1 MNIIHIVLF
10 LIGGTYNT
18 FGGLNMKKTL
28 STIVSG
34 ALLLA
39 LGLTMAGCGKGVAK
53 ISPEYDGEYSIDVT
67 QNVLQANTANMSVS
81 FGADDGAG
89 HVIVTE
95 TVTNAL
101 NLTSPVTTTYRVY
114 DLAAKSYL
122 STISSATPLHI
133 LDEGVFYTENVSYDM
148 STGVSSPDGTYT
160 FYSVNGDATPAA
172 SKGSIDDSVFYA
184 EDGSRWYVNV
194 DGEFVQETNPFAM
207 ILSNENTQKVGKYYI
222 TTSGDSINVFDKKG
236 KYKHSFNF
244 VYSFGL
250 TEDMSPQYTWSAG
263 YNVFMQTLSELPIY
277 EEEYDVMIG
286 DKKFNV
292 TTLSYSL
299 KNNKVKELKNFD
311 YIVTDECTPDIE
323 SEDPLDYA
331 ILGVKEIKDK
341 RVSAMELVQSFGDNG
356 KVYYDVQDLVPGAV
370 DIEFTDAGYTL
381 IEDYAGFTYIYE
393 KSKCVLTIPAN
404 ATSVDFASGDIV
416 YYMNGDT
423 LNIYDLDEEMVV
435 NSATKV
441 QSASTNNNGN
451 IVYSTYD
458 EITMMYTYYVYDVDA
473 GMSNTIRTISP
484 ATESIVSGSFA
495 SSYVCISYTYTDY
508 NTGSVSTKYTLSFPD
523 SSVAEISGVD
533 SAQISSTYWVD
544 NVKYTIFSTRTAT
557 AGGFDP
563 TTGLPVA
570 ASTMVSYHIG
580 VETFPTVE

>member
-1 MNIIHIVLF
+1 
-10 LIGGTYNT
+10 
-18 FGGLNMKKTL
+18 MKKTI

-39 LGLTMAGCGKGVAK
+39 LGFTMAGCGKGVAK
-53 ISPEYDGEYSIDVT
+53 ISPEYDGEYSIEVN
-67 QNVLQANTANMSVS
+67 QNVLQANTASTSVS
-81 FGADDGAG
+81 FGSDDGAG

-148 STGVSSPDGTYT
+148 STGLSSPDGTYS
-160 FYSVNGDATPAA
+160 FFSVNGDATPAA
-172 SKGSIDDSVFYA
+172 SKGDISDGVFYA

-194 DGEFVQETNPFAM
+194 DGEFVQETNPFEM
-207 ILSNENTQKVGKYYI
+207 ILVNKTTQKVGKYYI
-222 TTSGDSINVFDKKG
+222 SGSGATFNVFDKKG
-236 KYKHSFNF
+236 NYKHSFNYL
-244 VYSFGL
+244 YSLGL
-250 TEDMSPQYTWSAG
+250 TEGMDIGATWSAG
-263 YNVFMQTLSELPIY
+263 YNIFFQTSTEIPVY

-286 DKKFNV
+286 DQKFDID
-292 TTLSYSL
+292 TYSYSI
-299 KNNKVKELKNFD
+299 KNNKLKEIKKFD
-311 YIVTDECTPDIE
+311 YIVSDDVTPSVD
-323 SEDPLDYA
+323 SDDPLDYA
-331 ILGVKEIKDK
+331 VLEVQEIKDK

-370 DIEFTDAGYTL
+370 DIEFTEAGYTL
-381 IEDYAGFTYIYE
+381 IKDYAGFTYIYE

-404 ATSVDFASGDIV
+404 ATSVKFASGDIV

-423 LNIYDLDEEMVV
+423 LNIYDLDEEMII

-441 QSASTNNNGN
+441 QSVDTNNNGN
-451 IVYSTYD
+451 IVYSVYD

-495 SSYVCISYTYTDY
+495 SSYVCISYTYTDF
-508 NTGSVSTKYTLSFPD
+508 NTGSVSTKYTISFPD
-523 SSVAEISGVD
+523 SSLAEISGVD
-533 SAQISSTYWVD
+533 SAQVVNSYYVD
-544 NVKYTIFSTRTAT
+544 NVKYTVFSTRVAT

-580 VETFPTVE
+580 VETFPIAE